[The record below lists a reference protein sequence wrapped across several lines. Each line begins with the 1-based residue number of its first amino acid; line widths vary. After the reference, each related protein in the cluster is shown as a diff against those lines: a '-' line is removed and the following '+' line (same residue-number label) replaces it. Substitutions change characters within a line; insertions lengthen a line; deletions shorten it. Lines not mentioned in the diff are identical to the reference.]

1 VTDVTQNNKPIRG
14 KDQTAEVFL
23 SRGQMVFYSVL
34 ALAAVVYG
42 FVMPVTLLRVV
53 VAAIIVFY
61 LAFTGFKLLVTFAGA
76 GYKFPHLNLRPA
88 DDPDLPFYTIL
99 VPMRDETARG
109 FDLLLESLNR
119 LVYPKDHLQVLFIVD
134 EDDVS
139 TLDMVRRR
147 NLTGYMELIEV
158 PDVGPRTKPKACN
171 WAMQFVTGDR
181 LVILDFEDR
190 PEPRMLLKA
199 VAALDYHR
207 ALDPTVACVQGMLQ
221 FWNPRRGTVNVFY
234 WAEYVVNFRW
244 MMTGLARLGLI
255 LPLGGTSNHFL
266 VSALNEVGRQYGDV
280 VLENNG
286 RRYHLANVWDAFN
299 VTEDA
304 ALAAQLRRCG
314 FTIAMVDAV
323 TFEEAPTTLSKA
335 KGQRS
340 RWLKGF
346 MQTFLVQ
353 SRRPLRSMREMGV
366 LRYLMFNL
374 YIGGTPLSFLINPIM
389 WATTVLY
396 IVSRFAGWES
406 ITLFIESLF
415 PPAIYYPA
423 MFVAIVGN
431 FVLWYQMLLTTLDQQ
446 ERESFTHLP
455 VRAQQEQFG
464 LSLKLFFGVFPWWMF
479 TTVPAYKGMS
489 ELVRKKTRTFWNLTD
504 HGASMH
510 LEDEI
515 LGGGGDPDATAAL
528 SGRPGQP
535 ALTSGRHRPGRVGDT
550 AEQKKVY

>member
-1 VTDVTQNNKPIRG
+1 MTVVTQNNKQIRG

-23 SRGQMVFYSVL
+23 SRGQMVFYGVL
-34 ALAAVVYG
+34 ALAAVV
-42 FVMPVTLLRVV
+42 FCFIMPVTLLRIV
-53 VAAIIVFY
+53 VAAITLFY
-61 LAFTGFKLLVTFAGA
+61 LIFTGFKLLVTFAGA
-76 GYKFPHLNLRPA
+76 GYKFPHLHLRPA
-88 DDPDLPFYTIL
+88 DDPDLPSYTIL
-99 VPMRDETARG
+99 VPMRDETAQG
-109 FDLLLESLNR
+109 FDLLLDSLNR
-119 LVYPKDHLQVLFIVD
+119 LVYPKDRLQVLFIVD
-134 EDDVS
+134 EDDTS
-139 TLDMVRRR
+139 TLAMVKQRK
-147 NLTGYMELIEV
+147 LPAYAELVEV

-171 WAMQFVTGDR
+171 WAMQFVIGDR

-207 ALDPTVACVQGMLQ
+207 SLDPAIACVQGMLQ
-221 FWNPRRGTVNVFY
+221 FWNPRHGTVNVFY

-266 VSALNEVGRQYGDV
+266 VSALREVGRQYGDV
-280 VLENNG
+280 EFQHNG
-286 RRYHLANVWDAFN
+286 RRYRLPNVWDAFN

-323 TFEEAPTTLSKA
+323 TFEEAPTTLGKA
-335 KGQRS
+335 SGQRS

-353 SRRPLRSMREMGV
+353 SRRPIRSMREMGM
-366 LRYLMFNL
+366 LRYLLFNL

-396 IVSRFAGWES
+396 IASRFAGWEGV
-406 ITLFIESLF
+406 TLFIESLF
-415 PPAIYYPA
+415 PPIIYYPA
-423 MFVAIVGN
+423 MFVAVVGN

-455 VRAQQEQFG
+455 VSAQREQFG
-464 LSLKLFFGVFPWWMF
+464 LSLKLFAGVYLWWIF
-479 TTVPAYKGMS
+479 TTVPAYRAAFEVVNKMKRS
-489 ELVRKKTRTFWNLTD
+489 RWIKTK

-510 LEDEI
+510 REAEI
-515 LGGGGDPDATAAL
+515 LGGTDEQMAL
-528 SGRPGQP
+528 SAGK
-535 ALTSGRHRPGRVGDT
+535 HRPDRVGDT
-550 AEQKKVY
+550 AEQRRIH